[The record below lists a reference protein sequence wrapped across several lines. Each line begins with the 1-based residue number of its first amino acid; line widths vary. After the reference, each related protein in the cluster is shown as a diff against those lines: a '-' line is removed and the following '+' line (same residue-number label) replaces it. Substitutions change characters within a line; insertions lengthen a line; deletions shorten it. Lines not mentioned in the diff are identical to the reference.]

1 VSDTF
6 FIMNDYSIRE
16 LECFVAVAEELSFTR
31 AAKRLHLAQPP
42 LSRHIQALESRL
54 GTRLFDR
61 STRGVSITAAGR
73 AFLQD
78 TRSGLTQ
85 LQRAGASAKRAAR
98 GETGRLEIGFT
109 SAVYSPELVQIFR
122 SFRKKYPQVQMILH
136 DDLPSD
142 QLRWVAEGRIDGGFV
157 GTAPQKGNAELS
169 FIPWHKEPLL
179 LFVPPDHHLAKSR
192 QVSFRRL
199 REESFVAIASEA
211 SPAFSAQF
219 HQLCR
224 SAGFR
229 PRIIQEAERAQ
240 AVAVMVAAGAG
251 IAVLPAALTRVV
263 GDALVALKLTEK
275 AASLSHMFAHRK
287 GDPSGP
293 LGDFLKGLLTL
304 SS

>member
-1 VSDTF
+1 
-6 FIMNDYSIRE
+6 MNDYSIRE

-42 LSRHIQALESRL
+42 LSRHIQALEARL
-54 GTRLFDR
+54 ATRLFDR

-73 AFLQD
+73 AFLLD
-78 TRSGLTQ
+78 TRSALTQ

-98 GETGRLEIGFT
+98 GETSRLEIGFA

-122 SFRKKYPQVQMILH
+122 SFRKKHPEVQLTLH

-142 QLRWVAEGRIDGGFV
+142 QIRAIVEGRIDGGFV
-157 GTAPQKGNAELS
+157 GTAPQKGNSELS

-179 LFVPPDHHLAKSR
+179 LFVSPDHRLARSK
-192 QVSFRRL
+192 QVSFSQL
-199 REESFVAIASEA
+199 REESFLAIASEA

-229 PRIIQEAERAQ
+229 PRIVQEADRAQ
-240 AVAVMVAAGAG
+240 AVAVMVAAGSG
-251 IAVLPAALTRVV
+251 IAVLPAALMRVV
-263 GDALVALKLTEK
+263 GDALVAIKLAEK
-275 AASLSHMFAHRK
+275 SASLTHMFAHRK

-293 LGDFLKGLLTL
+293 FGDFLKGLLT
-304 SS
+304 SPK